1 MTRRIPALLVVIFLW
16 CNMAEAAFPV
26 AENLSQTSEETTDII
41 VGRVISR
48 TFTPDSSDPD
58 WDKRTFTYEIEVEA
72 TEKGDFARGDTF
84 ETSGL
89 YQSWIGEGVTTTEFL
104 GHELLPLEGERA
116 RFFLIRQADGT
127 VTLVRP
133 TGVELASDADPTD
146 PVRIGD
152 PPRPVPEE
160 PVEETEEKAPIDP
173 FGWDIILILLGLP
186 FLIGAIKQKQSSRW
200 GLLVVACVMF
210 IAAAIIT
217 LS

>member
-1 MTRRIPALLVVIFLW
+1 MICRIPALLLVIFL
-16 CNMAEAAFPV
+16 CCSMAEGSFQSET
-26 AENLSQTSEETTDII
+26 AEATTDII

-48 TFTPDSSDPD
+48 TFTPDSSDPN

-84 ETSGL
+84 ETTGL
-89 YQSWIGEGVTTTEFL
+89 YQSWIGEGVTTTEFH

-116 RFFLIRQADGT
+116 RFFLIREADGS
-127 VTLVRP
+127 VSLVRP
-133 TGVELASDADPTD
+133 NGVELATDADPTD

-152 PPRPVPEE
+152 PPRPVLEE
-160 PVEETEEKAPIDP
+160 PVEATEEKAPIDP
-173 FGWDIILILLGLP
+173 FGWDIILVLLGLP

-217 LS
+217 IS

>member
-1 MTRRIPALLVVIFLW
+1 MIHRIPSFLVVILIW
-16 CNMAEAAFPV
+16 CSMTESAGAIAGFP
-26 AENLSQTSEETTDII
+26 SQTSEATTDII

-48 TFTPDSSDPD
+48 TFTPDASDPN

-72 TEKGDFARGDTF
+72 TEKGDFVRGDTF

-127 VTLVRP
+127 VALVRP
-133 TGVELASDADPTD
+133 TGVELSTDADPTD

-160 PVEETEEKAPIDP
+160 AVAETEEKAPIDP
-173 FGWDIILILLGLP
+173 FGWDIILVLLGLP

-210 IAAAIIT
+210 ITAAIIT
-217 LS
+217 IS